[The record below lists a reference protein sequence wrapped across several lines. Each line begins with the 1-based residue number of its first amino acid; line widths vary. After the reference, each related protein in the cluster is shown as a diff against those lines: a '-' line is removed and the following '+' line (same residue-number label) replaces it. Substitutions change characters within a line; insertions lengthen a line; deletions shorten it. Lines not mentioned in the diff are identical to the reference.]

1 MKRKIKKVGAP
12 KGNKNALKNKYYSKN
27 LDEIDQLD
35 IESANRV
42 EGIDEEMAL
51 LRHEIKKAVLGGDE
65 RNLLL
70 LIKAAGAIEKLIRT
84 RYQISNAE
92 HKGLK
97 EGIGNIIK
105 EFLLPLGA
113 TAIGAVLTRKM
124 SE

>member
-1 MKRKIKKVGAP
+1 M
-12 KGNKNALKNKYYSKN
+12 
-27 LDEIDQLD
+27 
-35 IESANRV
+35 
-42 EGIDEEMAL
+42 
-51 LRHEIKKAVLGGDE
+51 GGDE

-70 LIKAAGAIEKLIRT
+70 LVKAAGAIEKLIRT